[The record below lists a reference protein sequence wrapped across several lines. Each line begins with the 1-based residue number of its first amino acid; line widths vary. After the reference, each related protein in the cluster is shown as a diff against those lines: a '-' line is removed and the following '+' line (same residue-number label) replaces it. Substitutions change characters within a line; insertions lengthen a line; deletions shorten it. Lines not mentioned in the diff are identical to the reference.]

1 MDLKNTIIKQ
11 NFVCVTRR
19 KTMGNKGEA
28 KIFTVYKKK
37 NQMKRNSF
45 IIRKQRLISQQQTLN
60 VAYIQLC
67 PIQEFVR
74 KYENN
79 NI

>member
-19 KTMGNKGEA
+19 KTIGNKGEA

-37 NQMKRNSF
+37 IADEKEQFHNSKT
-45 IIRKQRLISQQQTLN
+45 RVISQQQTLN
-60 VAYIQLC
+60 VAYLQLC

-74 KYENN
+74 KNENN

>member
-37 NQMKRNSF
+37 SRWKGIVS
-45 IIRKQRLISQQQTLN
+45 
-60 VAYIQLC
+60 
-67 PIQEFVR
+67 
-74 KYENN
+74 
-79 NI
+79 

>member
-19 KTMGNKGEA
+19 KTMGKKGEA
-28 KIFTVYKKK
+28 KIFTGYKKK
-37 NQMKRNSF
+37 QMKRNSF